1 MIIGQGRCAPYAVVF
16 PLANRDPE
24 VIRSPLASTR
34 RWSPPGAPDVLN
46 QINNVLAFPG
56 VFRGLPDAR
65 A

>member
-24 VIRSPLASTR
+24 VDPIAARKHATVVASGRSR
-34 RWSPPGAPDVLN
+34 RAD